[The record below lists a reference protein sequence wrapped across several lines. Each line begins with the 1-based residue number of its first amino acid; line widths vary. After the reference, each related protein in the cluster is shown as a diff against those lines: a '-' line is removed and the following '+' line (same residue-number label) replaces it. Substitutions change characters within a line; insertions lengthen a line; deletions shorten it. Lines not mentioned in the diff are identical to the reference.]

1 MAKML
6 ATWHESSYCGKNLT
20 RTVVVQCSK
29 LCGLVDGYEA
39 HNGHE
44 DAKDEVDCISR
55 DRHPGPEV

>member
-6 ATWHESSYCGKNLT
+6 ATWHECSYRGKNLT

-39 HNGHE
+39 QNGHE
-44 DAKDEVDCISR
+44 DAKYEVDCISG
-55 DRHPGPEV
+55 DRRPGPEV